1 MLCSSGARTETALAI
16 LKFRVNREER
26 PFALRTEQT
35 ASRMLALQSKK
46 NYMEK
51 RKFGK
56 TDMEFSVLG
65 FGGAEIGYNANQTQ
79 AEVDELLNSAL
90 DAGLNV
96 IDTAAAYKTSE
107 ELIGNAVG
115 KRRKDFYLL
124 TKCGAL
130 EAFTKSDWS
139 KKGILETIETSLRN
153 LKTDYLDIAQL
164 HSCDSETLKRGEAI
178 EGLQRAV
185 EKGYTRFIGYSGDNE
200 DAQTALEMD
209 VFDALQTSVSIADQA
224 AIDGNIKLALEKNI
238 GVIAKRPIA
247 NAVWRH
253 SSKPDESYHH
263 EYWDRIQKL
272 EYSFLDKSLED
283 STAMAL
289 RFTLS
294 IPGVDTMIVGT
305 TKPGRW
311 SENAK
316 YIAEGNLSGEEF
328 EAIRMRWQEVGGE
341 DWKQMT

>member
-1 MLCSSGARTETALAI
+1 
-16 LKFRVNREER
+16 
-26 PFALRTEQT
+26 
-35 ASRMLALQSKK
+35 
-46 NYMEK
+46 MEK

-65 FGGAEIGYNANQTQ
+65 FGGAEIGRDVTREN
-79 AEVDELLNSAL
+79 VGELLNAAL

-96 IDTAAAYKTSE
+96 IDTAAAYWDSE
-107 ELIGNAVG
+107 KLIGETIG
-115 KRRKDFYLL
+115 KRRREFYLL

-130 EAFTKSDWS
+130 DGFTRYDWS
-139 KKGILETIETSLRN
+139 KKGILETIENSLRS

-164 HSCDSETLKRGEAI
+164 HSCSAETLRQGDCI
-178 EGLQRAV
+178 EGLQRAQ
-185 EKGYTRFIGYSGDNE
+185 EKGYTRYIGYSGDND
-200 DAQTALEMD
+200 DAKYALDMN
-209 VFDALQTSVSIADQA
+209 VFDSLQTSVSIADQA
-224 AIDGNIKLALEKNI
+224 AIDGNIKLAAEKNI

-253 SSKPDESYHH
+253 DAKPADSYHH

-272 EYSFLDKSLED
+272 KYEFLNKSLEET
-283 STAMAL
+283 TAIAL
-289 RFTLS
+289 RFTMS

-316 YIAEGNLSGEEF
+316 YVAEGNLSSEEF
-328 EAIRMRWQEVGGE
+328 EAIRERWQEVGGK